1 MDQNE
6 LWAVFAHTGRVE
18 DYLRYRD
25 AVMQASAP
33 KQEEQRDGTDSQRT
47 DRPRISY
54 R

>member
-1 MDQNE
+1 MDPNE

-25 AVMQASAP
+25 AVMRTTP
-33 KQEEQRDGTDSQRT
+33 PTQEEQHHGADSKGT

>member
-25 AVMQASAP
+25 AVMQAHAP
-33 KQEEQRDGTDSQRT
+33 EQKEQRDGIDSQRT